1 MNYIDTTEV
10 KTEGDSDGVCLYT
23 IHGSKGLEW
32 KYVILTSLEKDIMDK
47 FHKKNFFGVQTMHE
61 TEPSA
66 DNLYVP
72 MTITVLPWIFGS
84 AHNVPAEISQNI
96 NDQQI
101 EASVLSESK
110 RKLYVGITRASE
122 HLILTQLS
130 TKKSRASFKWLDK
143 IGIPTNLPSDSMER
157 VDIFNSGHAFIIEE
171 FAAEESHDALIY
183 PSSKNTDKVLS
194 LNISPNETHAPRDL
208 QPSMLEGVADE
219 VHVLLDEK
227 RQRISVE
234 KVDDDDTM
242 AFVKSAILAHEMQLH
257 LTKALPILQSWDW
270 LVDFMTNQFGPA
282 IATYHE
288 RPFQYESNGQ
298 ITTGSIDLVWKT
310 EKGCVVID
318 YKTYPN
324 WKKDSVTT
332 KSDKHYAG
340 NYKGQ
345 LDCYEQALTLNGEN
359 VIAKL
364 IYYPVNGMIV
374 QI

>member
-1 MNYIDTTEV
+1 
-10 KTEGDSDGVCLYT
+10 
-23 IHGSKGLEW
+23 
-32 KYVILTSLEKDIMDK
+32 
-47 FHKKNFFGVQTMHE
+47 
-61 TEPSA
+61 
-66 DNLYVP
+66 
-72 MTITVLPWIFGS
+72 
-84 AHNVPAEISQNI
+84 
-96 NDQQI
+96 
-101 EASVLSESK
+101 
-110 RKLYVGITRASE
+110 
-122 HLILTQLS
+122 
-130 TKKSRASFKWLDK
+130 
-143 IGIPTNLPSDSMER
+143 MER

-183 PSSKNTDKVLS
+183 PSSMNTDKVLS

-242 AFVKSAILAHEMQLH
+242 AKVGTCVHDIFCAIEDNHNDQFVSSAILSHGMQQH
-257 LTKALPILQSWDW
+257 LTNASSILLAWDW
-270 LVDFMTNQFGPA
+270 LVNFLTAQYGPA
-282 IATYHE
+282 IETWHE
-288 RPFQYESNGQ
+288 RPFKYGADGQ
-298 ITTGSIDLVWKT
+298 IITGSIDLVWKT

-345 LDCYEQALTLNGEN
+345 LYCYEQALTLNGEK
-359 VIAKL
+359 VIAKV